1 MERIALTTAG
11 DCRTVTRRSPN
22 VWKAAHPRYPD
33 RKALIACTEVL
44 TFRYEFP
51 ITALDFVTAARARIR
66 SRIDWLAQMAA
77 DLSIAVVVL
86 TGSIAREMQRPC
98 RLLLRSRPEC

>member
-1 MERIALTTAG
+1 M
-11 DCRTVTRRSPN
+11 TRRSPN

-66 SRIDWLAQMAA
+66 SRIDWLAQMVPQVDVLVSAA
-77 DLSIAVVVL
+77 PHTHLSEGMFNEAIFHA
-86 TGSIAREMQRPC
+86 MKRPT
-98 RLLLRSRPEC
+98 R